1 VIYLSADYGRL
12 SDVVRLAHE
21 VIDVATH
28 LDVLVNNAAIPGP
41 ALRTESD
48 DGHELTLQ
56 VNYLAPVALT
66 GLVAPALGPPDRPLR
81 VVNVA
86 SATHLT
92 AHLALED
99 LDLRAGYSPTA
110 AYARSKLALVTYTCW
125 LASRT
130 GDDRVEAVSMH
141 PGVISTALLHSMFG
155 PGGDRPEA
163 AARAIVEV
171 AGRSGDAGAY
181 YDRTRRT
188 EPHPAAHDA
197 RVQRRLRSLTM
208 QKLGAV
214 QHLVDEGAA
223 PP

>member
-1 VIYLSADYGRL
+1 MAASPRRRTLIGR
-12 SDVVRLAHE
+12 
-21 VIDVATH
+21 
-28 LDVLVNNAAIPGP
+28 PGP
-41 ALRTESD
+41 PHAGEPAGIVSP
-48 DGHELTLQ
+48 
-56 VNYLAPVALT
+56 APEIST
-66 GLVAPALGPPDRPLR
+66 GEA
-81 VVNVA
+81 
-86 SATHLT
+86 
-92 AHLALED
+92 
-99 LDLRAGYSPTA
+99 
-110 AYARSKLALVTYTCW
+110 

-223 PP
+223 TP